1 MIEPNRLGA
10 ILIAAGIALAAASLG
25 ANVLGLDAYPTFGEF
40 QYAGVSI
47 GAITFMLG
55 YAIFIATWRR

>member
-1 MIEPNRLGA
+1 MVEPKRLGVM
-10 ILIAAGIALAAASLG
+10 LIVVGIALAAASIAANRLG
-25 ANVLGLDAYPTFGEF
+25 VGAYPTFGEF